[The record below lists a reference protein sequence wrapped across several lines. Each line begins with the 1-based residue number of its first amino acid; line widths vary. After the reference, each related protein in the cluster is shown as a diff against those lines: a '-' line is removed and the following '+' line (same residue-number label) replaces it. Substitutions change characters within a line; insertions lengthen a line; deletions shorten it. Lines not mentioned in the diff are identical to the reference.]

1 MALGEHCL
9 QKKKVANKKEWMCL
23 YWKGGDTNIGVSEA
37 YRQAVQCFNR
47 DLNFREFQAY
57 ETWYLLYNK
66 DGNLLPLPTHCLG
79 FQVCT
84 ITTKQVGF
92 FEVTNLI
99 IMNAR
104 PVTIRLKVIW
114 LAFDI
119 YEVCTQ

>member
-1 MALGEHCL
+1 MDVLVLE
-9 QKKKVANKKEWMCL
+9 
-23 YWKGGDTNIGVSEA
+23 GGDTSTGVMSEA
-37 YRQAVQCFNR
+37 YRQAVQCFN
-47 DLNFREFQAY
+47 REFQAY

-84 ITTKQVGF
+84 ITTKQIGF

-99 IMNAR
+99 IMKAR